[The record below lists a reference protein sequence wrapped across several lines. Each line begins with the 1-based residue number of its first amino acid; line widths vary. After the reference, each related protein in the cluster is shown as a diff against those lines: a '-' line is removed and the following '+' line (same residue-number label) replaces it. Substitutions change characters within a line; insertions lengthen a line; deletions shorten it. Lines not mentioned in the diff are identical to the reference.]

1 MVEASGSRRHS
12 GVLVKPLPPQD
23 VGGPDVASCH
33 RVLCWAL
40 AYDLPGDPAP
50 AVQDTAA
57 LLGPRWPGERAA
69 LWVAEEHGA
78 IIGLA
83 RLYLSDR
90 ENTHLGE
97 FCLDVHPAYRRRGA
111 GTRLLREAVRMMLAE
126 GRRGLVAE
134 VADGTEGV
142 WFVNAR
148 GLRAGSREARSLLD
162 LVSVDA
168 RRLDTLAEE
177 EHASYRLAAWV
188 DSAPDDLLPSFGL
201 ARRTSRD
208 APTGSLEMCPPEW
221 DAALVREYEQATMR
235 AGRESRVVAALH
247 EPTGQ
252 VVGLTEVAISR
263 WTPRRALQRQTVVV
277 PAHRGHGLT
286 LWMKAEMLR
295 WLRAERGD
303 VTEIATFTAEQDFQM
318 RQIDEGLSYKLDR
331 WWSRCHADIP
341 TLARRLGIPT

>member
-1 MVEASGSRRHS
+1 M
-12 GVLVKPLPPQD
+12 
-23 VGGPDVASCH
+23 ASCH

-40 AYDLPGDPAP
+40 AYDLPGDPPP

-57 LLGPRWPGERAA
+57 LLGPRWPGERVA

-78 IIGLA
+78 IVGLA

-90 ENTHLGE
+90 ENAHLGE
-97 FCLDVHPAYRRRGA
+97 LFLDVHPAYRRRGM

-134 VADGTEGV
+134 VAEGTEGV

-162 LVSVDA
+162 LTLVDD

-188 DSAPDDLLPSFGL
+188 DAAPDDLLPSFGL
-201 ARRTSRD
+201 ARRTARD
-208 APTGSLEMCPPEW
+208 FPTGTLDIAPPEW
-221 DAALVREYEQATMR
+221 DATLVREYEQATAR
-235 AGRESRVVAALH
+235 AGRECRVVAALH
-247 EPTGQ
+247 EPTGH
-252 VVGLTEVAISR
+252 VAGLTEVTISR
-263 WTPRRALQRQTVVV
+263 WTPRRAFQRDTVVV
-277 PAHRGHGLT
+277 PAHRSHGLT

-295 WLRAERGD
+295 WLRAERTD
-303 VTEIATFTAEQDFQM
+303 VAEVAAFTAEEDFRM
-318 RQIDEGLSYKLDR
+318 RQIDEGLNYKLDR
-331 WWSRCHADIP
+331 WWSRCHADVP